1 MRNFATVL
9 GATAVLGL
17 LVGQSFAADLPAR
30 YPAAVPATYAPVTN
44 WTGLYV
50 GGGFGYGLFDVES
63 TGAAGSVTT
72 GGKGWLGTVQVGYD
86 AQFGNW
92 VAGVFADYDWSGIKA
107 KANTFTGSSLKER
120 SAWSAGGR
128 IGYLVVPQFLTY
140 FSAGYT
146 EARFQGVTGVCV
158 VAGCL
163 GTTLPSH
170 TFSGY
175 FLGGGTEYAL
185 AWFGPGWT
193 VKTEYRLAEYSRD
206 TFAVSAPGATV
217 TMRPFVQT
225 VRSELAYKFNWGR

>member
-1 MRNFATVL
+1 MRNFSTIL
-9 GATAVLGL
+9 GATAALGL

-30 YPAAVPATYAPVTN
+30 YPAAVPASYAPVTN

-50 GGGFGYGLFDVES
+50 GAGFGYGLFDVES
-63 TGAAGSVTT
+63 TTAAGSFTT

-92 VAGVFADYDWSGIKA
+92 VAGIFGDYDWSGIKS
-107 KANTFTGSSLKER
+107 KASTFAGSSLKER

-140 FSAGYT
+140 FSGGYT
-146 EARFQGVTGVCV
+146 EARFEATGV
-158 VAGCL
+158 
-163 GTTLPSH
+163 LPSH

-185 AWFGPGWT
+185 SWFGPGLT

-206 TFAVSAPGATV
+206 TFATISPALGGPTV
-217 TMRPFVQT
+217 TTRPFVQT
-225 VRSELAYKFNWGR
+225 IRTELVYKFNWGR